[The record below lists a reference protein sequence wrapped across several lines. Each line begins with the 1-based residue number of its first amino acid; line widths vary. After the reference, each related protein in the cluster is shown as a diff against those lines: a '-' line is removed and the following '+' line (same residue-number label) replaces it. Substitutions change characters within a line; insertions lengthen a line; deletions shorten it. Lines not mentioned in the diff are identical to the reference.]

1 MTSPRPTASR
11 AICTLGFTILAVG
24 TIVGLAHA
32 GNTEK
37 PATLLYMLTDKTVD
51 YADKLAECDRLTIE
65 QYTKHGVRVM
75 AKTTADLKTWLTTE
89 AAQPIA
95 KALESLQFIAYAKA
109 NDADA
114 IGGLTAW
121 GVNAE
126 ESEGW
131 GGSVAAGTYF
141 HAWGFAISGISLN
154 AIYDSSHGDNIEAIP
169 FGLSQDID
177 KPWAIPT
184 QVEAEPCSPG
194 GAESSVHVAPP
205 KPFLGVSMDE
215 NRVKGVTGN
224 SPAKAAG
231 LQAGDEFVTIN
242 DELIVDLAALA
253 SVLADCK
260 VNDTVQLVY
269 RRNGKEH
276 KTAITLASRSEVMAK
291 NSPLGK
297 PLPDLVGKDINGNDV
312 RLSDFRGKVVMLDY
326 WATWCG
332 PCVEETP
339 LLQLNW
345 ERANRDEFVWIGVS
359 IDDDKKAWER
369 FVKNNQLGGI
379 QVLSPE
385 WGAAMDINHYPT
397 ILLVD
402 RSGMVQCEVRGKSIA
417 TATKALIEAK

>member
-1 MTSPRPTASR
+1 MTSRKPTALR
-11 AICTLGFTILAVG
+11 AIYTLCGTILGVA
-24 TIVGLAHA
+24 TIASLAHA
-32 GNTEK
+32 GNEEK

-75 AKTTADLKTWLTTE
+75 AKTEADLKTWLTTD
-89 AAQPIA
+89 AAQPVA

-109 NDADA
+109 NNADA

-121 GVNAE
+121 VVNAE
-126 ESEGW
+126 DSKAW
-131 GGSVAAGTYF
+131 GGAIAAGTYF
-141 HAWGFAISGISLN
+141 HAWGFAISGISHN
-154 AIYDSSHGDNIEAIP
+154 ATYDTSHSDKTGAIP
-169 FGLSQDID
+169 LGLSQD

-194 GAESSVHVAPP
+194 GGANVFRFAPP
-205 KPFLGVSMDE
+205 RPFLGVSMDE

-242 DELIVDLAALA
+242 DKPIVDLAALA
-253 SVLADCK
+253 AVLGDCK

-269 RRNGKEH
+269 RRNGKKH
-276 KTAITLASRSEVMAK
+276 KTAITLANRSDVMAK
-291 NSPLGK
+291 NSPIGK
-297 PLPDLVGKDINGNDV
+297 PLPDLVGKDINGKDV
-312 RLSDFRGKVVMLDY
+312 RLSNFRGKVVLLDY

-359 IDDDKKAWER
+359 VDDDKKAWEQ

-385 WGAAMDINHYPT
+385 WGAAMDIGGYPT

-402 RSGMVQCEVRGKSIA
+402 RSGIVQCEVRGKSIA
-417 TATKALIEAK
+417 AATKALLEAK